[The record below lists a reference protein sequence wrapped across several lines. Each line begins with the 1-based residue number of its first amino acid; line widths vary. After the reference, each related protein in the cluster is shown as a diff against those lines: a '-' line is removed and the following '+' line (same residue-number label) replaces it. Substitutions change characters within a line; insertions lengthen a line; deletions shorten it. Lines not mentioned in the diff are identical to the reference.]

1 MIRGYQ
7 HGLLVQLGSRSKRIG
22 TIRGSTRMELIKAAA
37 MLAAGIIALG
47 WLTASIAEAKPLK
60 CKGEFMYLD
69 KTTQKCMDA
78 RLKK

>member
-1 MIRGYQ
+1 
-7 HGLLVQLGSRSKRIG
+7 
-22 TIRGSTRMELIKAAA
+22 MELIKAAA

-69 KTTQKCMDA
+69 RTIQKCMDA